1 MNTNTRFNHAKKL
14 YRQHNYVDCERLYR
28 ELFYEDR
35 DAFDRNDN
43 VFFLRCINEVG
54 IKNNFSSID
63 LDQQGQ
69 FVLDNFTQEDCANR
83 NFDDPY
89 AEIFINMG
97 KIYNQKHNYYNA
109 IKWIW
114 KVDKDMLTTRTPRT
128 NSKAFGYSQKEKW
141 YSYIIESLMRL
152 EKFDGAL
159 VLINEALD
167 VLPDSKSDAKL
178 WFTYKL
184 AKIHI
189 ELGNHEES
197 LAILNDFIKIKKE
210 SFVYLSMAKNHYAL
224 GNHDEALSYAIKAAL
239 TNRSVQNNLGTY
251 TLISNLLD
259 KKGMKEESVKH
270 CYLVYTFKKANG
282 HRISE
287 DLGKIIKEAGLD
299 MGNTNYKKI
308 QKELIPLWSE
318 LKYEN
323 AVRYSGTI
331 KKVFEEKGIGFIK
344 NDFDSNDTFFSF
356 KEFKDSE
363 DFIYPGTKVSFYV
376 EPTFDKSKGRESTKA
391 VEIEVIY

>member
-1 MNTNTRFNHAKKL
+1 MNTNTQLNHAQRL

-43 VFFLRCINEVG
+43 IFFLRCINEIG
-54 IKNNFSSID
+54 IKNNFSSVD

-83 NFDDPY
+83 NFVDPY

-97 KIYNQKHNYYNA
+97 KIYNQKQNYYKA
-109 IKWIW
+109 IDWIW
-114 KVDKDMLTTRTPRT
+114 KVNKDMLTTSTPRI
-128 NSKAFGYSQKEKW
+128 NSNAFGYSLKEKW
-141 YSYIIESLMRL
+141 YSYIIESLMKL

-159 VLINEALD
+159 VLVNEALED
-167 VLPDSKSDAKL
+167 LPDSKSDAKL
-178 WFTYKL
+178 WITYKL
-184 AKIHI
+184 AKIYL

-197 LAILNDFIKIKKE
+197 LAILNDFVKVKKE
-210 SFVYLSMAKNHYAL
+210 SFVYASIARNHYAL
-224 GNHDEALSYAIKAAL
+224 GNHDEALSNAVKAAL
-239 TNRSVQNNLGTY
+239 ANRSVQNNLGTY

-259 KKGMKEESVKH
+259 KKCMKEESIKH

-287 DLGKIIKEAGLD
+287 ELGRIIKEADLD
-299 MGNTNYKKI
+299 MENTNYKKV
-308 QKELIPLWSE
+308 QRDLIPLWNR

-323 AVRYSGTI
+323 MERYSGTI
-331 KKVFEEKGIGFIK
+331 KKVFEKDEIGFIK

-356 KEFKDSE
+356 KEFKDKE
-363 DFIYPGTKVSFYV
+363 YLIFPGTKVSFYV
-376 EPTFDKSKGRESTKA
+376 EPTFDKSKGRESTNA